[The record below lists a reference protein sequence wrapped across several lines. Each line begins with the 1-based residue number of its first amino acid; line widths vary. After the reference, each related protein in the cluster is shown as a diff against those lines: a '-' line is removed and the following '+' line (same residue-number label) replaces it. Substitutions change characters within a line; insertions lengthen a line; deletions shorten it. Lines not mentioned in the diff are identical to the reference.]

1 MFAFSVQNFSKI
13 FVSFK
18 FFFLILFQVAGG
30 KAEAPP
36 SNPIYVHPES
46 PNFGAHWMKE
56 PISFAKVK
64 LTNKA
69 NGNGQIML
77 NSLHKYEP
85 RILLVRVNSEHRR
98 VIPYPYPETQFIA
111 VTAYQNEEV
120 TSLKI
125 KYNPFAKAFL
135 DAKERPDAIYSRD
148 GSNYGWFIPPAASYA
163 SSSSPTHTGPVGST
177 HNRRQIENKQDNQQH
192 DNNTNTT
199 TSCERYGTVS
209 TVRTTTARSVPYTTH
224 RPRAISN
231 NSLSPPSSSSSYL
244 PLDPVP
250 SSIYAS
256 YPNWQNSTASYW
268 STTTPGSPISTDF
281 SLNKISSFILKNPF
295 SFQLKIFF
303 RSINN

>member
-1 MFAFSVQNFSKI
+1 MP
-13 FVSFK
+13 
-18 FFFLILFQVAGG
+18 GG

-36 SNPIYVHPES
+36 SNPIYIHPES

-69 NGNGQIML
+69 NGSGQIML

-135 DAKERPDAIYSRD
+135 DAKERPDAVYSS
-148 GSNYGWFIPPAASYA
+148 GA
-163 SSSSPTHTGPVGST
+163 
-177 HNRRQIENKQDNQQH
+177 
-192 DNNTNTT
+192 
-199 TSCERYGTVS
+199 
-209 TVRTTTARSVPYTTH
+209 
-224 RPRAISN
+224 
-231 NSLSPPSSSSSYL
+231 
-244 PLDPVP
+244 
-250 SSIYAS
+250 
-256 YPNWQNSTASYW
+256 
-268 STTTPGSPISTDF
+268 
-281 SLNKISSFILKNPF
+281 
-295 SFQLKIFF
+295 
-303 RSINN
+303 